1 MANNKQQEAQQEQVA
16 TTVSGVEEFF
26 KKNQKIIE
34 WCVIAVLVV
43 VLAIFAIN
51 RWYITPQKQE
61 AQSQMFQ
68 AEQMFRDGNFESA
81 LNGDGN
87 VLGFNQIIDN
97 YGKRGGKS
105 VYLYAGLCNL
115 QLGNYEEA
123 ISLLKKYSTKDKI
136 MQGRAFCATGDAYSE
151 LKDYGNALAFYKKA
165 AALDENP
172 YAASYLLKAGIVCE
186 ESGNNAEA
194 VKFYKEIEDK
204 YPQTLEGIDIQK
216 YISRIENK

>member
-43 VLAIFAIN
+43 ILAIFAIN
-51 RWYITPQKQE
+51 RLYITPQKQE